1 MPKQFSPDFC
11 RWNPSFLGDL
21 GGHPCLTK
29 TLACSERWRF
39 LHPDA
44 GHGTS
49 WHFRYGNEAMPL
61 RTHPDPPVSSAPWLR
76 ISSGGSNG
84 KMGGSPSSHVRFPEG
99 TAGTASRLGGFNPS
113 SKYACHWASP
123 SHFKMVGKVVETS
136 TNTWNHQ
143 WLVDICPI
151 SSISPFNSHRII
163 SPF

>member
-1 MPKQFSPDFC
+1 VPKQFSPDFC

-84 KMGGSPSSHVRFPEG
+84 KMGGFSIKP
-99 TAGTASRLGGFNPS
+99 
-113 SKYACHWASP
+113 C
-123 SHFKMVGKVVETS
+123 
-136 TNTWNHQ
+136 
-143 WLVDICPI
+143 
-151 SSISPFNSHRII
+151 SISGGYGRYGFTARWLQPIFKICLSLSLTIPFQNGWKCGWNFNKYLKSPMI
-163 SPF
+163 SWHLSYLQYIPI